1 MTFAEPRLLWL
12 LLLGPAAAALAAWCW
27 RRRTTAEAAWVARAL
42 WGRLRRGQPRPL
54 ALTIA
59 LPALAVALVVLAL
72 ARPRWGETTQTVERE
87 GIDLVFVLDTSRSM
101 AVADVTPNRLWVA
114 QSLVRRIAAA
124 LPGHR
129 VALVQ
134 AEGTGVVLAPL
145 TTDTAVLDLL
155 LDGLEAGS
163 APVPG
168 TRLEPALE
176 RALALYPEGGH
187 QHRAL
192 VVLSDGEVHGEA
204 LGAVARKLEETGVAV
219 HAVAVGTATGG
230 PVPVGDPSAGFKR
243 DRAGRVVVSRR
254 EEGSLAALVK
264 ATGGA
269 LVEVENAN
277 ADPGPIVARLRRMET
292 RALGEQQVTTLGER
306 FQWPLGLAAALLA
319 LSVALSPFAGSGTRP
334 RRETA

>member
-1 MTFAEPRLLWL
+1 MKFGTPLHLWAL
-12 LLLGPAAAALAAWCW
+12 LLVPALVALFWWAHGVRRRKLHEFLAPLLAARLTPSVSTQRRIVKEGMITAALAIVLL
-27 RRRTTAEAAWVARAL
+27 AAARPQ
-42 WGRLRRGQPRPL
+42 WGYTWEKLERRG
-54 ALTIA
+54 IE
-59 LPALAVALVVLAL
+59 LV
-72 ARPRWGETTQTVERE
+72 
-87 GIDLVFVLDTSRSM
+87 IVLDTSRSM

-145 TTDTAVLDLL
+145 TTDTAVLDLP
-155 LDGLEAGS
+155 LDGLEAGP

-176 RALALYPEGGH
+176 RALALYLEGGH

-277 ADPGPIVARLRRMET
+277 ADPGPIGLRLRRMET

-334 RRETA
+334 PP